1 MLEITSNVIYVNDII
16 IYIIDVFLCITSY
29 FVLSVLNDYDCD
41 SSYLFTYVYVSF
53 LLNIFTSLKISF
65 KNGIFDIILCILVN
79 QFIFIFGFYELFITD
94 LCNKSYS
101 YLWSLAMLNFILSII
116 TLTFVFSG
124 IIYLIIKKLNKNN

>member
-29 FVLSVLNDYDCD
+29 FVLSILNDYDCD
-41 SSYLFTYVYVSF
+41 SSHLFTYVYVSF

-65 KNGIFDIILCILVN
+65 KNGIFDIILCILVH

-94 LCNKSYS
+94 LCNESYS

>member
-79 QFIFIFGFYELFITD
+79 QFIFIFGFYELFITCLLYTSPSPRD
-94 LCNKSYS
+94 
-101 YLWSLAMLNFILSII
+101 
-116 TLTFVFSG
+116 TG
-124 IIYLIIKKLNKNN
+124 